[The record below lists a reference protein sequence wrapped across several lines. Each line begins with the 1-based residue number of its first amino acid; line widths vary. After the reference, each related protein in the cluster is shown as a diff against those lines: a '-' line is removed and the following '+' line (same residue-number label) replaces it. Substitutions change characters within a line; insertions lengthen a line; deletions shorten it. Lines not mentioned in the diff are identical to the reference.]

1 MYIFQTA
8 ISQSEQYVSEHAQYQ
23 DSYQAACDWLSLHR
37 DRLIMCSEVAG
48 DKHALVNKLD
58 RVQDLCNSLPE
69 GKTLKTFIFLGAFV
83 SRWKV

>member
-1 MYIFQTA
+1 MTFQTA

-69 GKTLKTFIFLGAFV
+69 GKMIK
-83 SRWKV
+83 